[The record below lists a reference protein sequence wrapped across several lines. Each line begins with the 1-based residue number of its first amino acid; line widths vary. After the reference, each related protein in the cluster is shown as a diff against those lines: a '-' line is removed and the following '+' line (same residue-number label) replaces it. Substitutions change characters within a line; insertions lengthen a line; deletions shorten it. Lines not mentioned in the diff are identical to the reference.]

1 MEHLAVLG
9 TSGIKYKNVVYV
21 SSRVYVNTNIFTM
34 SRTSELNVVLT
45 FWFFLACKLG
55 YTGANCDTK
64 CFYPSYGKDCQS
76 ICICS
81 EFFCDHENGCKNL
94 TNGDF
99 QNICKGYVIDLFS
112 FTLNILQKNSICMH
126 KYTYNGLYFI
136 SEEKTE
142 ELFVVMDTSWI
153 KRRRG
158 VNVGI
163 VKVFDPI
170 ICF

>member
-1 MEHLAVLG
+1 M
-9 TSGIKYKNVVYV
+9 I
-21 SSRVYVNTNIFTM
+21 
-34 SRTSELNVVLT
+34 
-45 FWFFLACKLG
+45 FLACKLG

-76 ICICS
+76 ICICT
-81 EFFCDHENGCKNL
+81 EFFCDHENGCRNL

-112 FTLNILQKNSICMH
+112 LTLNILQKNSICMH
-126 KYTYNGLYFI
+126 KYTYNTCSLYFI

-153 KRRRG
+153 ERRRG
-158 VNVGI
+158 VNVRI
-163 VKVFDPI
+163 VEVNYPIVFFLI
-170 ICF
+170 NYKIHV